1 LFIGAEEA
9 GWRSAVVYSIIQ
21 SCKAHGVEPYAY
33 LKDVLT
39 RLPAMTNHQI
49 PSVTPKAWAAA
60 RKEAVRLAS

>member
-1 LFIGAEEA
+1 MFIGAEEA